1 MFYLLFMNAIYRWR
15 GRSPHYKRY
24 IYLVFINAIF
34 IEIPY
39 KVYNFRNTLKV

>member
-1 MFYLLFMNAIYRWR
+1 MFYLVFMNVIYR
-15 GRSPHYKRY
+15 GAGMVYPHYKRY
-24 IYLVFINAIF
+24 L